1 MATHSLSSPG
11 RLVARKGPLAALAF
25 GLVGCAIGVAAW
37 NDHAALLPLAALF
50 PLCFGLA
57 PTRLTAIT
65 LSMGYFLAASRGL
78 PVGAA
83 TFFGSDIAVGLILW
97 LAASSVFVLVH
108 GTLWSARPARRALGF
123 VGATILMAIPPFGML
138 GWVSP
143 VTAAGIL
150 LPGFGWVGLV
160 ATLGLFMAMG
170 HGTARPTLVI
180 VTCAFWA
187 LGFLL
192 EQEPKKLDGWAGLES
207 NVQYSAGSR
216 DFQRSFSFVT
226 EAKRLASQSD
236 APIVVF
242 PEGAM
247 GWRTNTT
254 EWAWKDLAKHSGKT
268 IFAGVE
274 DANGKGYDNALARIT
289 STDVEIVYRQR
300 MPVPVSMW
308 RPWSERSAKAHF
320 DQAPMVMLAGRPTAV
335 LICYEQL
342 LVWPVLQSRYTGA
355 DHVLGIASLWWADG
369 TSIPGIQ
376 MTAMTAW
383 ARLFNMP
390 LTVSFNR

>member
-1 MATHSLSSPG
+1 M
-11 RLVARKGPLAALAF
+11 VARKGPLVALTF
-25 GLVGCAIGVAAW
+25 GVAGCAIGAAAW
-37 NDHAALLPLAALF
+37 NDRAALLPLATLF

-57 PTRLTAIT
+57 STRLSAIT

-83 TFFGSDIAVGLILW
+83 TFFGSDIAVGLLLW
-97 LAASSVFVLVH
+97 LAASSVFVLIH
-108 GTLWSARPARRALGF
+108 GALWSARPARRAFGF
-123 VGATILMAIPPFGML
+123 AGATILMAIPPLGIL

-143 VTAAGIL
+143 VTAAGVL
-150 LPGFGWVGLV
+150 LPGFGWAGLL
-160 ATLGLFMAMG
+160 ATLGLLMALAYGKARHTLLGLTCVLWTGGALMG
-170 HGTARPTLVI
+170 
-180 VTCAFWA
+180 
-187 LGFLL
+187 
-192 EQEPKKLDGWAGLES
+192 EEPNRLDGWEGLES
-207 NVQYSAGSR
+207 NVHYSAGSR
-216 DFQRSFSFVT
+216 DFQRSFTFVT
-226 EAKRLASQSD
+226 EAKWLAAQSN

-247 GWRTNTT
+247 GWRTHTA

-274 DANGKGYDNALARIT
+274 DANGKGYDNALARVT

-320 DQAPMVMLAGRPTAV
+320 DQAPMVMLEGRPTAV

-342 LVWPVLQSRYTGA
+342 LVWPVLQSRYAGA

-383 ARLFNMP
+383 ARLFNMS

>member
-1 MATHSLSSPG
+1 M
-11 RLVARKGPLAALAF
+11 AALAF
-25 GLVGCAIGVAAW
+25 GLVGCAIGAAAW
-37 NDHAALLPLAALF
+37 NDHAALLPLVALF

-57 PTRLTAIT
+57 PTRISAIT
-65 LSMGYFLAASRGL
+65 LAMGYFLAASRGL

-108 GTLWSARPARRALGF
+108 GAFWSARPACRAFGF
-123 VGATILMAIPPFGML
+123 IAATILMAIPPFGIL

-150 LPGFGWVGLV
+150 FHGLGWVGLV
-160 ATLGLFMAMG
+160 ATLGLFMALTYG
-170 HGTARPTLVI
+170 KARPALLSL
-180 VTCAFWA
+180 TCVLWA
-187 LGFLL
+187 GGVLMG
-192 EQEPKKLDGWAGLES
+192 EEPRKLDGWEGLES
-207 NVQYSAGSR
+207 NVHYSAGSR
-216 DFQRSFSFVT
+216 DFQRSFTFVT
-226 EAKRLASQSD
+226 EAKRLASQAD
-236 APIVVF
+236 APIAVF

-247 GWRTNTT
+247 GWRTHTA
-254 EWAWKDLAKHSGKT
+254 EEAWKDLAKQTGKI

-274 DANGKGYDNALARIT
+274 YTNGKGYDNALARVT

-308 RPWSERSAKAHF
+308 RPWSEQSAKAHF
-320 DQAPMVMLAGRPTAV
+320 DQAPMVMLGGQPTAV

-342 LVWPVLQSRYTGA
+342 LVWPVLQSRYAGA
-355 DHVLGIASLWWADG
+355 DHVLGIASLWWAEG

-383 ARLFNMP
+383 ARLFNMS